1 MNKEWRK
8 MSRRANK
15 ESLLESLK
23 EKYDISEE
31 DMERL
36 AKM

>member
-8 MSRRANK
+8 ISRRDNK
-15 ESLLESLK
+15 EKLLETLK
-23 EKYDISEE
+23 EKYEISEE

-36 AKM
+36 AKL